1 MTSQRGFSLV
11 ELMIAVALGIFLTG
25 GMIALFVNSNQTYRV
40 QENLSRLQENGH
52 FATNFLTQ
60 DIRMADYWGCLTSS
74 VVITNRLNLGTDYD
88 DFANAITA
96 TENTGLNGADSITIK
111 RVVPSEIYVQ
121 SIPAS
126 IAAPLTVGPN
136 SGLAVNDI
144 VLVSDCADGDI
155 FQVTGIAG
163 NNIAHAATVATSTH
177 PGNADNQFGKEY
189 GPDSQ
194 MYKMIYSTYTIAAGT
209 GGQPTLRRSI
219 NGSAPQD
226 LVEGIENMQI
236 KYGVDTDA
244 DNTANFYVDGGGLTA
259 AQMNQVISVRIGLVT
274 TTLENN
280 LSTQAVPYNLFG
292 VTVTP
297 TDRRVRRVF
306 NTTIAVRNRLP

>member
-1 MTSQRGFSLV
+1 MTNQRGFSLV

-74 VVITNRLNLGTDYD
+74 VVITNRLNLGSDYD

-111 RVVPSEIYVQ
+111 RVVPSVIYVQ

-136 SGLAVNDI
+136 SGHHFL
-144 VLVSDCADGDI
+144 
-155 FQVTGIAG
+155 
-163 NNIAHAATVATSTH
+163 
-177 PGNADNQFGKEY
+177 
-189 GPDSQ
+189 
-194 MYKMIYSTYTIAAGT
+194 
-209 GGQPTLRRSI
+209 
-219 NGSAPQD
+219 
-226 LVEGIENMQI
+226 
-236 KYGVDTDA
+236 
-244 DNTANFYVDGGGLTA
+244 
-259 AQMNQVISVRIGLVT
+259 
-274 TTLENN
+274 
-280 LSTQAVPYNLFG
+280 
-292 VTVTP
+292 
-297 TDRRVRRVF
+297 
-306 NTTIAVRNRLP
+306 